1 MLVLQIKPVLAAL
14 KRHKAGT
21 LLIGLQIALTLAI
34 VCNALFIIQQRLT
47 HLSRT
52 TGIVESDLLTVGSEW
67 TSASGAAVEPL
78 VHADLQTLRELPGV
92 QDVGVSYGYPLRG
105 GGWNSGVTIKPDAK
119 QPVAVTWRFFA
130 DDHVLTVLGAK
141 LIAGRNFRADE
152 IRAMDSHNL
161 AAPAQLIITKALAEK
176 VYPNQSALGKPLYI
190 GGATAPSTIIGIM
203 DHLQGGSASS
213 WSDAISDYVV
223 LEPKLLT
230 DKSNAYLI
238 RTRPGQLGAV
248 ASIARDALFK
258 TNRLRIIPNGE
269 GEGRGV
275 RSFAQVREQAY
286 KSDRGMA
293 IIMSAICAVLLII
306 TAAGIVGLTSFWV
319 GQRRRQIGVRRALGA
334 TRHDI
339 LGYFLTEN
347 FLISLGGVMAGIV
360 LALGLSL
367 WLVTHFETRRLPL
380 PFVLI
385 GVALL
390 LLLGQVATFAPAL
403 RASRVSPAEATRSA

>member
-1 MLVLQIKPVLAAL
+1 MLQIKPVLAAL

-21 LLIGLQIALTLAI
+21 MLIGLQIALTLAI

-47 HLSRT
+47 HFSRT

-78 VHADLQTLRELPGV
+78 VRVDLQTLRQLPGV

-105 GGWNSGVTIKPDAK
+105 GGWASGVTTKPDAK
-119 QPVAVTWRFFA
+119 KPVALTWRFFV
-130 DDHVLTVLGAK
+130 DDHVLPVLGAK

-152 IRAMDSHNL
+152 IRVTDSHNL
-161 AAPAQLIITKALAEK
+161 SAPAQLIVTKALAEK

-190 GGATAPSTIIGIM
+190 GDATSPSTIIGIM

-213 WSDAISDYVV
+213 WSDAISDNVV

-238 RTRPGQLGAV
+238 RARPGQLGDV
-248 ASIARDALFK
+248 AKIARDALFK
-258 TNRLRIIPNGE
+258 VNRLRIIPNGE
-269 GEGRGV
+269 GEGGGV

-319 GQRRRQIGVRRALGA
+319 SQRRRQIGVRRALGA
-334 TRHDI
+334 TRRDI

-347 FLISLGGVMAGIV
+347 FLISLGGVLTGIV
-360 LALGLSL
+360 LALALSL
-367 WLVTHFETRRLPL
+367 WLVVHFETQRLPL

-390 LLLGQVATFAPAL
+390 LLLGQAATLAPAL
-403 RASRVSPAEATRSA
+403 RASRVSPVEATRSI